1 MKVKSV
7 RVLSLLLAGV
17 MTLSL
22 AACGGGAT
30 KPAES
35 AANSQTAAQPSAEAK
50 TMKIS
55 HNQAE
60 SHPVHQACL
69 QFKEEVESKTNGSVI
84 VDIYPNGQLADDVTG
99 IDQVKLGSI
108 QGAVAMGAVG
118 TFVDAGTAYG
128 SVEELPFLFSSYEE
142 ARAAW
147 DGKLG
152 QLMTERAEAS
162 SGVKVINYWENG
174 FRNMTNNIRPITK
187 PEDLEGIKFR
197 VASSEIRTKTF
208 ETLNSAPITIA
219 FTELFTA
226 LQQGTV
232 DGQENPL
239 AIITSSQFYEVQK
252 YLSLSRH
259 IYNTATFIV
268 NPTFWSG
275 LSTEEQEI
283 IEAAAA
289 SASQKCRDLDDEAE
303 KEAVEFL
310 KGEGM
315 EVTEEI
321 DTAAFVEAVQ
331 PVWTYYTDTYGEEA
345 AALIEAAQNP

>member
-1 MKVKSV
+1 MKVKSA
-7 RVLSLLLAGV
+7 RVLSLLFTGA
-17 MTLSL
+17 MILSL
-22 AACGGGAT
+22 AACGGGGT
-30 KPAES
+30 KPAGSTNTPGVQEP
-35 AANSQTAAQPSAEAK
+35 ATAK
-50 TMKIS
+50 IMKIS

-69 QFKEEVESKTNGSVI
+69 QFKEEVEAKTNGSIV

-108 QGAVAMGAVG
+108 QGAVAMGAIG

-128 SVEELPFLFSSYEE
+128 SVEELPFLFSDYKE

-152 QLMTERAEAS
+152 ELMTERAEAT

-174 FRNMTNNIRPITK
+174 FRNMTNNVRPITK
-187 PEDLEGIKFR
+187 PEDLAGIKFR

-268 NPTFWSG
+268 NPTFWEG
-275 LSTEEQEI
+275 LSAEEQEAI
-283 IEAAAA
+283 ETAAANASVKCRELDDQAEEAAIE
-289 SASQKCRDLDDEAE
+289 LLEE
-303 KEAVEFL
+303 
-310 KGEGM
+310 EGM
-315 EVTEEI
+315 EVSEI
-321 DTAAFVEAVQ
+321 DAAAFVEAVQ
-331 PVWTYYTDTYGEEA
+331 PVWTYYTDTYGDEA
-345 AALIEAAQNP
+345 VALIEAAQNP